1 MNSLIP
7 LGGILIRSGLKTPYL
22 VKIHAALQSVSYI
35 IYIVAAAMGVY
46 LVRQLSFG
54 NFSLWSDPHTKLGAG
69 ILVLALLMPILGL
82 IHHSMY
88 KRKAAQHKK
97 GGPRPGR
104 TAPGYVHLW
113 LGRALIVLGM
123 INGGLGIRLASNSP
137 LSSSPKMKIILYSV
151 GAAVMLLLYVIFIVL
166 GETRRAKERRQNRGV
181 GRGVSMV
188 AQEYQPVR
196 GTDHDV
202 AIPPS
207 YEQSQGSL
215 PMANTKHA
223 ESVARYS

>member
-35 IYIVAAAMGVY
+35 IYIVAAAMGIY

-82 IHHSMY
+82 VHHNMY

-97 GGPRPGR
+97 GGPKPGR
-104 TAPGYVHLW
+104 TAPGYIHLW
-113 LGRALIVLGM
+113 LGRILIVLG
-123 INGGLGIRLASNSP
+123 IVNGGLGIRLASNSP

-151 GAAVMLLLYVIFIVL
+151 GAAIMFLLYVVFVIL
-166 GETRRAKERRQNRGV
+166 GETRRARERSQNRGG
-181 GRGVSMV
+181 GRGVPMV

-196 GTDHDV
+196 AVDHDA

-207 YEQSQGSL
+207 YEQSQDTL
-215 PMANTKHA
+215 PMANVKHA